1 MCRLAH
7 VQGWLVHQPPTS
19 PYALAHSLLLE
30 KFTRVALARP
40 QLTVGH
46 RGAAAGGHY
55 TVKFRPV
62 VGKAR
67 AKKGG
72 EEALR
77 TYVGNDVLNADIAL
91 NNLRTPFDSSIVT
104 RLDVQVPLLPLLLP
118 NLVLSLYVGATLHQS
133 RLWVELCC

>member
-1 MCRLAH
+1 MAWRL
-7 VQGWLVHQPPTS
+7 VVT
-19 PYALAHSLLLE
+19 
-30 KFTRVALARP
+30 
-40 QLTVGH
+40 
-46 RGAAAGGHY
+46 

-104 RLDVQVPLLPLLLP
+104 RLDVQVPLLPLLLH
-118 NLVLSLYVGATLHQS
+118 SLRQS

>member
-1 MCRLAH
+1 M
-7 VQGWLVHQPPTS
+7 QGWLVHQPPTS
-19 PYALAHSLLLE
+19 SYALAHSLKSSLVV
-30 KFTRVALARP
+30 RVLAP
-40 QLTVGH
+40 APTTH
-46 RGAAAGGHY
+46 WAPCRGAAIT

-104 RLDVQVPLLPLLLP
+104 RLDVQVPLASSSPSPQPRALALR
-118 NLVLSLYVGATLHQS
+118 GRCATPE
-133 RLWVELCC
+133 RL